1 MSTSALRPTPFAQ
14 GVWLESGPV
23 DIVGMPLTSTMTVLR
38 LGDGSLLLCSPIE
51 LTPERR
57 AAVEA
62 LGPVAHLYAPNA
74 FHHLHIGEWAAAFPS
89 ARLHAPAGLAKKRPD
104 LRIDRVHGTAPEPG
118 FAGVV
123 EELTIAGFR
132 LEETALFV
140 RPASTLV
147 VADLVHNI
155 GSPPHPWTK
164 VYAGAMGFYDRIA
177 LSRMLRW
184 MAFSDRAAARRSIDA
199 LLELPFDRVVLGH
212 GTPIT
217 TDAREALATAYQW
230 LSATEAGPT
239 APPAS
244 PA

>member
-1 MSTSALRPTPFAQ
+1 MSTPAGPPTPFAE
-14 GVWLESGPV
+14 GVWV
-23 DIVGMPLTSTMTVLR
+23 DTAPMLIVGMPLTSTMTVIR
-38 LGDGSLLLCSPIE
+38 LGDGGLLLCSPVE

-57 AAVEA
+57 AAIEA
-62 LGPVAHLYAPNA
+62 LGPVTHLYAPNA

-89 ARLHAPAGLAKKRPD
+89 ARLHAPKGLAKKRPE
-104 LRIDRVHGTAPEPG
+104 LRIDRVHGSAPEPA
-118 FAGVV
+118 FADVV
-123 EELTIAGFR
+123 EELPIAGFR
-132 LEETALFV
+132 LEETVLFV
-140 RPASTLV
+140 RPTSTLV

-184 MAFSDRAAARRSIDA
+184 MAFSDRAAARQSIDS
-199 LLELPFDRVVLGH
+199 LLELPFERVILGH

-230 LSATEAGPT
+230 LSATEPGPT
-239 APPAS
+239 EPPAS

>member
-104 LRIDRVHGTAPEPG
+104 LRIDRVHGTAPEPS